1 MDGSGAGFDQLLA
14 PERERA
20 NRLTQAQSLSQNQ
33 TTAQSPNHAD
43 SDALVLV
50 VEDDADLR
58 SMLALNLERHGYR
71 VRVAADGAEGL
82 HLARALRPDLIVL
95 DLMLPKMDG
104 RHVCR
109 QIRTDSDVPILMLT
123 ALDREIDVV
132 NGLDAGADDYVT
144 KPFSLRE
151 LLARVKALLRRT
163 DTGKTRDN
171 VLVSGDLA
179 IFLKEHR
186 AVFHGREL
194 HLPLKEFRLLSALV
208 SRKGE
213 VCTRAELLDMVWGE
227 DVVVDPRNVD
237 VHIRWLR
244 ERLEG
249 DSDGSKLIQTVHGVG
264 YRFAG

>member
-1 MDGSGAGFDQLLA
+1 MKGHRVLQLSEQDRARSTLDVGSAARNSATGADDG
-14 PERERA
+14 
-20 NRLTQAQSLSQNQ
+20 
-33 TTAQSPNHAD
+33 
-43 SDALVLV
+43 ALVLV
-50 VEDDADLR
+50 VEDDDELR
-58 SMLALNLERHGYR
+58 TMLALNLERHGYQ
-71 VRVAADGAEGL
+71 VLQAADGESGL
-82 HLARALRPDLIVL
+82 ELARTMKPDLVVL

-104 RHVCR
+104 RQVCR
-109 QIRTDSDVPILMLT
+109 QIRMRSDVPILILT
-123 ALDREIDVV
+123 ALDREIDVI

-163 DTGKTRDN
+163 ETSKARES

-179 IFLKEHR
+179 IFRKEHR
-186 AVFHGREL
+186 AVFSGREL

-208 SRKGE
+208 SRAGE
-213 VCTRAELLDMVWGE
+213 VLTRAELLDMVWGE

-249 DSDGSKLIQTVHGVG
+249 DPDGSRLIQTVHGVG

>member
-1 MDGSGAGFDQLLA
+1 LLQSQQQSQLQSSS
-14 PERERA
+14 
-20 NRLTQAQSLSQNQ
+20 QAQNQ
-33 TTAQSPNHAD
+33 AD
-43 SDALVLV
+43 TDALVLV
-50 VEDDADLR
+50 IEDDEELR
-58 SMLALNLERHGYR
+58 GMLALNLERHGYR
-71 VRVAADGAEGL
+71 VATAADGAEGL
-82 HLARALRPDLIVL
+82 ELARELKPDLVVL

-104 RHVCR
+104 RQVCR
-109 QIRTDSDVPILMLT
+109 QIRTQSDVPILMLT

-163 DTGKTRDN
+163 DTGRVRDN

-186 AVFHGREL
+186 AVFHAREL
-194 HLPLKEFRLLSALV
+194 HLPLKEFRLLAALV

-249 DSDGSKLIQTVHGVG
+249 DPDGSKLIQTVHGVG

>member
-1 MDGSGAGFDQLLA
+1 VQNAQTSGRNRASVGHQSVTAGLEAAGS
-14 PERERA
+14 
-20 NRLTQAQSLSQNQ
+20 SLI
-33 TTAQSPNHAD
+33 
-43 SDALVLV
+43 LV
-50 VEDDADLR
+50 VEDDEDLR
-58 SMLALNLERHGYR
+58 SMLVLNLERNGYQ
-71 VRVAADGAEGL
+71 VSQAADGAVGL
-82 HLARALRPDLIVL
+82 ELARSLKPDLVVL
-95 DLMLPKMDG
+95 DLMLPRLDG
-104 RHVCR
+104 RQVCR
-109 QIRTDSDVPILMLT
+109 QIRTESAVPILILT

-151 LLARVKALLRRT
+151 FLARVKALLRRSES
-163 DTGKTRDN
+163 GKSKEN

-208 SRKGE
+208 SRSGE

-227 DVVVDPRNVD
+227 EVVVDPRNVD

-249 DSDGSKLIQTVHGVG
+249 DPDGSRLIQTVHGVG

>member
-1 MDGSGAGFDQLLA
+1 MG
-14 PERERA
+14 RA
-20 NRLTQAQSLSQNQ
+20 EL
-33 TTAQSPNHAD
+33 TAQTEP
-43 SDALVLV
+43 LVLV
-50 VEDDADLR
+50 VEDDAELL
-58 SMLALNLERHGYR
+58 SMLAFNLQRSGYR
-71 VRVAADGAEGL
+71 VEQAADGAEGL
-82 HLARALRPDLIVL
+82 RLARAAAPDLVVL
-95 DLMLPKMDG
+95 DLMLPKLDG
-104 RHVCR
+104 RQVCR
-109 QIRTDSDVPILMLT
+109 QIREQSDVPILVLT

-132 NGLDAGADDYVT
+132 NGLDAGADDYMT

-151 LLARVKALLRRT
+151 FLARVKALLRRT
-163 DTGKTRDN
+163 ESGKPKDD
-171 VLVSGDLA
+171 VLLAGGLA
-179 IFLKEHR
+179 IYLKEHR

-208 SRKGE
+208 SRAGE

-249 DSDGSKLIQTVHGVG
+249 DPDGSKLIQTVHGVG

>member
-1 MDGSGAGFDQLLA
+1 MLQPQTA
-14 PERERA
+14 ERSRSAETEA
-20 NRLTQAQSLSQNQ
+20 L
-33 TTAQSPNHAD
+33 P
-43 SDALVLV
+43 LVLV

-58 SMLALNLERHGYR
+58 EMLALNLERHGYD
-71 VRVAADGAEGL
+71 VALAQDGEEGL
-82 HLARALRPDLIVL
+82 ALATTLKPDLVVL
-95 DLMLPKMDG
+95 DLMLPKLDG
-104 RHVCR
+104 RQVCR
-109 QIRTDSDVPILMLT
+109 AIRRESAVPILILT
-123 ALDREIDVV
+123 ALDRDIDVV
-132 NGLDAGADDYVT
+132 NGLDAGADDYVS

-151 LLARVKALLRRT
+151 LLARVKALLRRSEAGRPK
-163 DTGKTRDN
+163 DGM
-171 VLVSGDLA
+171 LVSGDLA

-208 SRKGE
+208 SRSGE

-249 DSDGSKLIQTVHGVG
+249 DPDGSKMIQTVHGVG

>member
-1 MDGSGAGFDQLLA
+1 MG
-14 PERERA
+14 
-20 NRLTQAQSLSQNQ
+20 
-33 TTAQSPNHAD
+33 D
-43 SDALVLV
+43 SYGTALVLV
-50 VEDDADLR
+50 VEDDAELR
-58 SMLALNLERHGYR
+58 DMLVMNLERNGYQ
-71 VRVAADGAEGL
+71 VAEAGDGERGL
-82 HLARALRPDLIVL
+82 ELAKALKPDLVVL
-95 DLMLPKMDG
+95 DLMLPKLDG
-104 RHVCR
+104 RQVCR
-109 QIRTDSDVPILMLT
+109 LIRAESAVPILVLT

-151 LLARVKALLRRT
+151 FLARVKALLRRT
-163 DTGKTRDN
+163 ESAKAKDS
-171 VLVSGDLA
+171 VLVAGDLA

-208 SRKGE
+208 SRSGE

-249 DSDGSKLIQTVHGVG
+249 DPDGSKLIQTVHGVG

>member
-1 MDGSGAGFDQLLA
+1 MVQPTERVKSGTGPLGATAGTLGS
-14 PERERA
+14 R
-20 NRLTQAQSLSQNQ
+20 
-33 TTAQSPNHAD
+33 TAEQEGR
-43 SDALVLV
+43 ALVLV
-50 VEDDADLR
+50 VEDDDDLR

-71 VRVAADGAEGL
+71 VAQAVDGADGLQKAG
-82 HLARALRPDLIVL
+82 ALKPDIVVL

-104 RHVCR
+104 RQVCR
-109 QIRTDSDVPILMLT
+109 SIRQDSDVPILILT

-151 LLARVKALLRRT
+151 FLARVNALLRRT
-163 DTGKTRDN
+163 ESGRTKEG

-194 HLPLKEFRLLSALV
+194 HLPLKEFRLLAALV
-208 SRKGE
+208 SRAGE

-249 DSDGSKLIQTVHGVG
+249 DPDGSKLIQTVHGVG

>member
-1 MDGSGAGFDQLLA
+1 LQATDERSTTRAGPAAID
-14 PERERA
+14 
-20 NRLTQAQSLSQNQ
+20 TQATILI
-33 TTAQSPNHAD
+33 
-43 SDALVLV
+43 
-50 VEDDADLR
+50 VEDDDDLR
-58 SMLALNLERHGYR
+58 ELLALNLERNGFA
-71 VRVAADGAEGL
+71 VAQAPDGAEGL
-82 HLARALRPDLIVL
+82 RLARECRPDLVVL
-95 DLMLPKMDG
+95 DLMLPKLDG
-104 RHVCR
+104 RQVCR
-109 QIRTDSDVPILMLT
+109 EIRRASDVPILILT

-151 LLARVKALLRRT
+151 FLARVKALLRRT
-163 DTGKTRDN
+163 DAGRAN
-171 VLVSGDLA
+171 ESVLVAGDLA

-186 AVFHGREL
+186 AIFHGREL
-194 HLPLKEFRLLSALV
+194 HLPLKEFRLLAALA

-249 DSDGSKLIQTVHGVG
+249 DPDGSKLIQTVHGVG

>member
-1 MDGSGAGFDQLLA
+1 VQEARGAATTTGSRGASSSGNPEDGAV
-14 PERERA
+14 
-20 NRLTQAQSLSQNQ
+20 
-33 TTAQSPNHAD
+33 
-43 SDALVLV
+43 VLV
-50 VEDDADLR
+50 VEDDEQLR
-58 SMLALNLERHGYR
+58 ALLALNLERHGYQ
-71 VRVAADGAEGL
+71 VLQAADGEQGL
-82 HLARALRPDLIVL
+82 ELARSEKPDLVIL
-95 DLMLPKMDG
+95 DLMLPKLDG
-104 RHVCR
+104 RQVCR
-109 QIRTDSDVPILMLT
+109 MIRGQSQVPILILT
-123 ALDREIDVV
+123 ALEREIDVV

-144 KPFSLRE
+144 KPFSVRE
-151 LLARVKALLRRT
+151 LLARVKALLRRSEQGRT
-163 DTGKTRDN
+163 KDG
-171 VLVSGDLA
+171 VLVSGELA

-208 SRKGE
+208 SRAGE

-249 DSDGSKLIQTVHGVG
+249 DPDGSKLIQTVHGVG